1 MTPDHSLGKSKS
13 TRNIFGQ
20 RHNDHSYHLGQT
32 SAYSTDHPVFS
43 HVFIPFFSTVR
54 TDSLLSANGLGPSN
68 TTMKQADR
76 ANPALTW
83 PAFQCR
89 DGVAKR
95 EANKEQAFTDIIQC
109 CRKDEAESGGQR
121 KHGIS
126 F

>member
-1 MTPDHSLGKSKS
+1 
-13 TRNIFGQ
+13 
-20 RHNDHSYHLGQT
+20 
-32 SAYSTDHPVFS
+32 
-43 HVFIPFFSTVR
+43 
-54 TDSLLSANGLGPSN
+54 
-68 TTMKQADR
+68 MKQADR

-95 EANKEQAFTDIIQC
+95 EANKEQAITDIIQC
-109 CRKDEAESGGQR
+109 YRKDEAESGGQR